1 MATIAQSMPER
12 ISPSRW
18 FWKFLKEEL
27 APYPGRTA
35 TVARMVLAAT
45 LVMIICDTFRI
56 PYGFQGAVY
65 ALLITRESP
74 RATLLSARTILL
86 ATAIGVA
93 YVLISAYF
101 VMSFP
106 VFHFLW
112 NIGSFFLAF
121 YALTVLTN
129 YGAAVI
135 FAIVISVTVPLW
147 DRPLSA
153 EANVEDTL
161 RLALAAFVGVAVTAA
176 VELAFRHIRS
186 GDDIVLPIAERLDA
200 VHNLLVRSAEGRP
213 LEDAAK
219 AAISNLALRGTSHLR
234 SALVRSEYSTG
245 YKTQMGGV
253 VALVGRLVDI
263 TATLTEL
270 NTEASDVDRTRLRT
284 LAAALASIRT
294 DLINQRI
301 PGSIKFQ
308 ADDEAAS
315 GVPLLLEM
323 ENLVAFIPEAFTESA
338 GMDPTLPPREDSPRM
353 SFVVPDALVNT
364 DHFKFALKGCLA
376 ASCAYFVYNFIA
388 WPGISTAVTTCLLT
402 ALSTIGASRQKQIL
416 RLTGAM
422 AGGLLIGMGSQVFI
436 LPYVDSIVG
445 FTILFALVTA
455 LGSWIMT
462 SSPRLSYF
470 GLQLA
475 FAYYLIHLQEFAYQ
489 TSLTLARDRTV
500 GIFLGLFTMWLVFDQ
515 LWGVPASV
523 EMKKAFS
530 NNLRLLAQ
538 LAREPVSEDIPAAV
552 KRGFALRETINTNF
566 DQLRSLADG
575 VLFEFGSSRIQD
587 LASRDRIRRWQ
598 PKLRTL
604 FLMRLGAIKYRLKF
618 PGFELPEGMYLAQK
632 TYDDRSARLLEEIAN
647 SVEGKA
653 SQLNRLATDS
663 ADLLG
668 PVLEA
673 CTIET
678 QHMPKT
684 RLYSFVE
691 LLRSIDNLTN
701 SLAKEIATEYD
712 PRISLLS

>member
-1 MATIAQSMPER
+1 MATVAQSMPER

-27 APYPGRTA
+27 APYPGRTG

-45 LVMIICDTFRI
+45 LVMIICNSFRI

-74 RATLLSARTILL
+74 RATLLSARSILL
-86 ATAIGVA
+86 ATAVGVA
-93 YVLISAYF
+93 YVLTSAYF

-121 YALTVLTN
+121 YALTVITN

-135 FAIVISVTVPLW
+135 FAIVISVTVPIW

-161 RLALAAFVGVAVTAA
+161 RLALAAVVGVAVTAA

-186 GDDIVLPIAERLDA
+186 GDEIVLPIAERLDA
-200 VHNLLVRSAEGRP
+200 VHTLLIRCAEGRP
-213 LEDAAK
+213 IDDTVK
-219 AAISNLALRGTSHLR
+219 AAVSKLALLGTSHLR
-234 SALVRSEYSTG
+234 SALVRSDYSTG

-253 VALVGRLVDI
+253 VALVGRLVDVA
-263 TATLTEL
+263 ATLTEL
-270 NTEASDVDRTRLRT
+270 STEASDVDRTRLRT

-308 ADDEAAS
+308 TGDEAAS
-315 GVPLLLEM
+315 GVPLLLEL
-323 ENLVAFIPEAFTESA
+323 ENLVAFIPEVFTESA
-338 GMDPTLPPREDSPRM
+338 GMDPTLSPPEDRPRM
-353 SFVVPDALVNT
+353 YIVAPDALVNPE
-364 DHFKFALKGCLA
+364 HFRFALKGCLA
-376 ASCAYFVYNFIA
+376 ASCAYIIYNFVA

-416 RLTGAM
+416 RLAGAVV
-422 AGGLLIGMGSQVFI
+422 GGLIIGMGSQVFI
-436 LPYVDSIVG
+436 LPYMDSIGG

-475 FAYYLIHLQEFAYQ
+475 FSYYLIHLQEFAYQ
-489 TSLTLARDRTV
+489 TSLTIARDRTV
-500 GIFLGLFTMWLVFDQ
+500 GVFLGLFTMWLVFDQ
-515 LWGVPASV
+515 LWGIPASV

-538 LAREPVSEDIPAAV
+538 LAREPLSEDIPAAV
-552 KRGFALRETINTNF
+552 KRGFALRETINANF
-566 DQLRSLADG
+566 DQLRGLADG
-575 VLFEFGSSRIQD
+575 VLFEFGPRRMQD

-598 PKLRTL
+598 PQLRTL

-618 PGFELPEGMYLAQK
+618 PGFELPEAMSLAQK
-632 TYDDRSARLLEEIAN
+632 TYDDRSARLLEEIAD
-647 SVEGKA
+647 SVDRRA
-653 SQLNRLATDS
+653 APVNRMATDPV
-663 ADLLG
+663 DLLG
-668 PVLEA
+668 PVLQA
-673 CTIET
+673 CTGEA
-678 QHMPKT
+678 QRVPKA

-691 LLRSIDNLTN
+691 LLRGIDNLTS

-712 PRISLLS
+712 RPKAIG